1 MLWALME
8 KVKKKNMQ
16 EQIGIK
22 SRERGTKK
30 KNQKKV
36 LEDRNAVT
44 NKKMPFISSSVGW
57 RQWRKESLSL
67 RICQ

>member
-1 MLWALME
+1 
-8 KVKKKNMQ
+8 MQ

-22 SRERGTKK
+22 NRERGTKK
-30 KNQKKV
+30 INQKKV

>member
-8 KVKKKNMQ
+8 KVKKKKKNMQ

-44 NKKMPFISSSVGW
+44 NKKNAFY
-57 RQWRKESLSL
+57 
-67 RICQ
+67 

>member
-1 MLWALME
+1 
-8 KVKKKNMQ
+8 MQ
-16 EQIGIK
+16 EQIGTK

-30 KNQKKV
+30 KIKEV

-44 NKKMPFISSSVGW
+44 NKKVPLIRSSVGW
-57 RQWRKESLSL
+57 RQWRKELLNL